1 LSFPSESTP
10 PRVGRYEIRREIG
23 RGMMGVVYEAFDPAL
38 GRAIALKVIHLAFP
52 VTPEESAAFEQR
64 FLSEARIAGRLSH
77 PGIVVVHDAGRDAD
91 TGTLFIAMEYLE
103 GRTLSQSSPEP
114 PPGWREVFRVGA
126 RLAAALHHAHAGGV
140 IHRDIKPAN
149 IMVLA
154 SGDPKIMDFG
164 IAKVETARMKLT
176 ATGQSFGTPLYMSP
190 EQALG
195 QEVDPRTDLFSLG
208 AILYW
213 LLTGRLAFGAE
224 SMMAIIGKVL
234 HQDPPPP
241 STLRPDL
248 PADADYVIARALAK
262 APADR
267 YPSGGTMAEDI
278 GDVLAGH
285 PPRHR
290 ADWSGARAPVMALN
304 VPAGSASAPPEP
316 PSAEAKAD
324 GPARSSAPP
333 RPARTATLPERR
345 PLPPR
350 HVPRALVGVVGAI
363 LLLGIAGTLLVARR
377 SRTAGAPPSPPAEAE
392 AGMSPSASPSSGLA
406 GLLSARQGE
415 KPAHLAVDLEHP
427 LRSVTLRIWVDGE
440 LAKEEKVAGR
450 ITKKV
455 IGLTLRKGV
464 SHDVIEVKPGRHDIQ
479 VQVAWDDGER
489 TQRISGTFKPE
500 STRRLDVT
508 LGRLLKDLTLEWR

>member
-1 LSFPSESTP
+1 
-10 PRVGRYEIRREIG
+10 
-23 RGMMGVVYEAFDPAL
+23 MMGVVYEAFDPAL

-52 VTPEESAAFEQR
+52 VTPEEGAAFEQR
-64 FLSEARIAGRLSH
+64 FLTEARIAGRLSH

-114 PPGWREVFRVGA
+114 PLDWRDVFRVGG
-126 RLAAALHHAHAGGV
+126 RLAEALHHAHAGGV

-234 HQDPPPP
+234 HKDPPPP
-241 STLRPDL
+241 STLRAEVPR
-248 PADADYVIARALAK
+248 DADYVIARALAK

-267 YPSGGTMAEDI
+267 YPNGGTMAEDI
-278 GDVLAGH
+278 GDVLVGR

-290 ADWSGARAPVMALN
+290 ADWSGARAPAMALN
-304 VPAGSASAPPEP
+304 VPAGAASASTDPAP
-316 PSAEAKAD
+316 AEAKAD
-324 GPARSSAPP
+324 GTAGSSAPA
-333 RPARTATLPERR
+333 RPERTATKHERR
-345 PLPPR
+345 ALPPR
-350 HVPRALVGVVGAI
+350 RGPRALAAVVGVI
-363 LLLGIAGTLLVARR
+363 LLFGIAGMLFVARR
-377 SRTAGAPPSPPAEAE
+377 SRTAAAPPSPPAEADV
-392 AGMSPSASPSSGLA
+392 SPSASPSSGLA
-406 GLLSARQGE
+406 GLLSALQGE
-415 KPAHLAVDLEHP
+415 KPAQLAIDLEHP

-440 LAKEEKVAGR
+440 LAKEERVAGR

-489 TQRISGTFKPE
+489 TQRITGTFKPE
-500 STRRLDVT
+500 SSRRLDVT
-508 LGRLLKDLTLEWR
+508 LGRVLKDLTLEWR

>member
-1 LSFPSESTP
+1 
-10 PRVGRYEIRREIG
+10 
-23 RGMMGVVYEAFDPAL
+23 MMGVVYEAFDPAL

-52 VTPEESAAFEQR
+52 VTPQESAAFEQR

-103 GRTLSQSSPEP
+103 GRTLSQSGSEP
-114 PPGWREVFRVGA
+114 PLDWREVFRVGA
-126 RLAAALHHAHAGGV
+126 RLAEALHHAHAGGV

-149 IMVLA
+149 IMVIP
-154 SGDPKIMDFG
+154 SGEPKIMDFG

-176 ATGQSFGTPLYMSP
+176 ASGQSFGTPLYMSP

-234 HQDPPPP
+234 HHDPPPP
-241 STLRPDL
+241 STLRAEL
-248 PADADYVIARALAK
+248 PPDADYVIARALAK

-267 YPSGGTMAEDI
+267 YPNGGTMAEDI
-278 GDVLAGH
+278 GDVLAGR

-290 ADWSGARAPVMALN
+290 ADWRGARAPVMALN
-304 VPAGSASAPPEP
+304 VPAGAAAGPPGP
-316 PSAEAKAD
+316 PSGESKAD
-324 GPARSSAPP
+324 GTARASASL
-333 RPARTATLPERR
+333 RSERTATLHERR
-345 PLPPR
+345 PSPPR
-350 HVPRALVGVVGAI
+350 RVPRLLAGVAGVI
-363 LLLGIAGTLLVARR
+363 LLLGLGGTLLVARR
-377 SRTAGAPPSPPAEAE
+377 GRTAAAPPSPPAEAE
-392 AGMSPSASPSSGLA
+392 AGVSPSASPSSGLA
-406 GLLSARQGE
+406 GLLSALQGE
-415 KPAHLAVDLEHP
+415 KPAQLAVDLEHP
-427 LRSVTLRIWVDGE
+427 LRSVILRIWVDGE
-440 LAKEEKVAGR
+440 LAKEERVAGR

-464 SHDVIEVKPGRHDIQ
+464 SHDVLEVKPGRHDIQ

-489 TQRISGTFKPE
+489 TQRISATFKPE

>member
-1 LSFPSESTP
+1 
-10 PRVGRYEIRREIG
+10 
-23 RGMMGVVYEAFDPAL
+23 MMGVVYEAFDPAL

-77 PGIVVVHDAGRDAD
+77 PGIVVVHDAGRDPE

-103 GRTLSQSSPEP
+103 GRTLSQPRPEP
-114 PPGWREVFRVGA
+114 PLEWREALRVGG
-126 RLAAALHHAHAGGV
+126 RLAEALQHAHAAGV

-195 QEVDPRTDLFSLG
+195 HEVDPRTDLFSLG

-213 LLTGRLAFGAE
+213 LLTGRLAFGAD

-241 STLRPDL
+241 STVRPEV
-248 PADADYVIARALAK
+248 PADVDYVIARALAK

-267 YPSGGTMAEDI
+267 HPGGGAMAEDI
-278 GDVLAGH
+278 ADVLAGR

-290 ADWSGARAPVMALN
+290 AAWGGARAPAMALN
-304 VPAGSASAPPEP
+304 VPAAAMASADHTAPAA
-316 PSAEAKAD
+316 AERKAD
-324 GPARSSAPP
+324 GTARSSIPP
-333 RPARTATLPERR
+333 RPERTGTLHER
-345 PLPPR
+345 LPPPSR
-350 HVPRALVGVVGAI
+350 GASRALAAVFGVA
-363 LLLGIAGTLLVARR
+363 LLIAAGTLVVMRR
-377 SRTAGAPPSPPAEAE
+377 SPHPVATPPPAVESDAEATPSP
-392 AGMSPSASPSSGLA
+392 SPSSGLS
-406 GLLSARQGE
+406 GLLSALQGE
-415 KPAHLAVDLEHP
+415 KPAQLAVDVKHA
-427 LRSVTLRIWVDGE
+427 LRSGVLRVWVDGE
-440 LAKEEKVAGR
+440 LVKEDRIGGR
-450 ITKKV
+450 VTKEVLGIKFRR
-455 IGLTLRKGV
+455 GTF
-464 SHDVIEVKPGRHDIQ
+464 HDVLELKPGRHEIQ
-479 VQVAWDDGER
+479 VQVGWDDGER
-489 TQRISGTFKPE
+489 TERISATFNPGT
-500 STRRLDVT
+500 TRRLEVT

>member
-10 PRVGRYEIRREIG
+10 PTVGRYEIRREIG

-114 PPGWREVFRVGA
+114 PLDWREVFRVGA
-126 RLAAALHHAHAGGV
+126 RLAEALHHAHTGGV

-154 SGDPKIMDFG
+154 CGDPKIMDFG

-278 GDVLAGH
+278 GDVLAGD

-304 VPAGSASAPPEP
+304 VPAGSASAPPGP

-350 HVPRALVGVVGAI
+350 RVPRALVGVVGMI

-377 SRTAGAPPSPPAEAE
+377 SRTAAAPPPAEAE
-392 AGMSPSASPSSGLA
+392 AGVSPSASPSSGLA
-406 GLLSARQGE
+406 GLLSALHGE
-415 KPAHLAVDLEHP
+415 KPAQLAIDLEHP

-440 LAKEEKVAGR
+440 LAKEERVAGR

-500 STRRLDVT
+500 STRRLEVT
-508 LGRLLKDLTLEWR
+508 VGRLLKDLTLQWK

>member
-1 LSFPSESTP
+1 LSPLSEP
-10 PRVGRYEIRREIG
+10 APAKLGRYEIRREIG

-52 VTPEESAAFEQR
+52 VTPEEGAAFEQR

-77 PGIVVVHDAGRDAD
+77 PGIVVVHDAGRDAQ
-91 TGTLFIAMEYLE
+91 TGTLFIAMEYLG
-103 GRTLSQSSPEP
+103 GRTLSQPRPEP
-114 PPGWREVFRVGA
+114 ALDWREVLRLGA
-126 RLAAALHHAHAGGV
+126 RLAEALHHAHTAGV

-195 QEVDPRTDLFSLG
+195 HEVDLRTDLFSLG
-208 AILYW
+208 SVLYW

-241 STLRPDL
+241 STVRSDL
-248 PADADYVIARALAK
+248 PLDADYLIARALAK

-278 GDVLAGH
+278 ADVVAGQ

-290 ADWSGARAPVMALN
+290 TGWGGARAPAMALN
-304 VPAGSASAPPEP
+304 VPADLGPTQSAPP
-316 PSAEAKAD
+316 AVEATVD
-324 GPARSSAPP
+324 GAAQSSVMP
-333 RPARTATLPERR
+333 RPARAATLHAHLPSRARR
-345 PLPPR
+345 GS
-350 HVPRALVGVVGAI
+350 RALAGFIGAI
-363 LLLGIAGTLLVARR
+363 VVLGLGAALFRARR
-377 SRTAGAPPSPPAEAE
+377 TPSPATAP
-392 AGMSPSASPSSGLA
+392 SPLAADATQALASPPPNSGLA
-406 GLLSARQGE
+406 GVLSALQGE
-415 KPAHLAVDLEHP
+415 KPAQLAIDLKHG
-427 LRSVTLRIWVDGE
+427 LRTGILRVWVDGE
-440 LAKEEKVAGR
+440 LVREERVGGRVTKEVL
-450 ITKKV
+450 
-455 IGLTLRKGV
+455 GLKFRRGV
-464 SHDVIEVKPGRHDIQ
+464 YHDIIELKPGRHEIQ
-479 VQVAWDDGER
+479 VQVGWGDGER
-489 TQRISGTFKPE
+489 TERVTATFTPGAR
-500 STRRLDVT
+500 RRLDVT
-508 LGRLLKDLTLEWR
+508 LGRLLKDLSLEWR

>member
-1 LSFPSESTP
+1 LPFPSESTP
-10 PRVGRYEIRREIG
+10 PTVGRYEIRREIG

-64 FLSEARIAGRLSH
+64 FLTEARIAGRLSH

-114 PPGWREVFRVGA
+114 PLDWREVFRVGG
-126 RLAAALHHAHAGGV
+126 RLADALHHAHAGGV

-234 HQDPPPP
+234 HKDPPPP
-241 STLRPDL
+241 STLRPEV
-248 PADADYVIARALAK
+248 PRDADYVIARALAK

-278 GDVLAGH
+278 ADVLAGH
-285 PPRHR
+285 SPRHR

-316 PSAEAKAD
+316 PPAEAKTN
-324 GPARSSAPP
+324 GTARSSAPA
-333 RPARTATLPERR
+333 RPERTATLHERR
-345 PLPPR
+345 PPPPR
-350 HVPRALVGVVGAI
+350 RVPRALAAVVGVS
-363 LLLGIAGTLLVARR
+363 LLLGIAGMLLVARR
-377 SRTAGAPPSPPAEAE
+377 SRTAAPPSPPAEADV
-392 AGMSPSASPSSGLA
+392 SPSASPSSGLA
-406 GLLSARQGE
+406 GLLSALQGE
-415 KPAHLAVDLEHP
+415 KPAQLAIDLEHP

-440 LAKEEKVAGR
+440 LAKEERVAGR

-508 LGRLLKDLTLEWR
+508 LGRVLKDLTLEWR

>member
-1 LSFPSESTP
+1 MSPLGQPAP
-10 PRVGRYEIRREIG
+10 ANVGRYEIRREIG

-77 PGIVVVHDAGRDAD
+77 PGIVVVHDAGRDTE
-91 TGTLFIAMEYLE
+91 TGTLFIAMENLE
-103 GRTLSQSSPEP
+103 GRTLSQPRPEP
-114 PPGWREVFRVGA
+114 PLEWREALRVGG
-126 RLAAALHHAHAGGV
+126 RLAEALQHAHAAGV

-195 QEVDPRTDLFSLG
+195 HEVDPRTDLFSLG

-213 LLTGRLAFGAE
+213 LLTGRLAFGAD

-241 STLRPDL
+241 STVRPDV
-248 PADADYVIARALAK
+248 PADVDYVIARALAK

-267 YPSGGTMAEDI
+267 YPGGGAMAEDI
-278 GDVLAGH
+278 ADVRAGG

-290 ADWSGARAPVMALN
+290 AAWGGARAPAMALN
-304 VPAGSASAPPEP
+304 VPAA
-316 PSAEAKAD
+316 AERKAD
-324 GPARSSAPP
+324 GTARSPIPS
-333 RPARTATLPERR
+333 RPERTGTLHER
-345 PLPPR
+345 LPPPSR
-350 HVPRALVGVVGAI
+350 GVLAAVIGVALLIA
-363 LLLGIAGTLLVARR
+363 AGTLLVMRR
-377 SRTAGAPPSPPAEAE
+377 SPHRVATPPPAVESDAEATPSP
-392 AGMSPSASPSSGLA
+392 SPSSGLS
-406 GLLSARQGE
+406 GLLSALQGE
-415 KPAHLAVDLEHP
+415 KPAQLAVDLKHA
-427 LRSVTLRIWVDGE
+427 LRSGVLRVWVDGE
-440 LAKEEKVAGR
+440 LVKEDRIGGR
-450 ITKKV
+450 VTKEVLGIKFRR
-455 IGLTLRKGV
+455 GTF
-464 SHDVIEVKPGRHDIQ
+464 HDMLELKPGRHEIQ
-479 VQVAWDDGER
+479 VQVSWDDGER
-489 TQRISGTFKPE
+489 TERISATFNPGT
-500 STRRLDVT
+500 TRRLDVT